1 MTEWEVFEII
11 VFIAGFLAIVIK
23 ISNVIQKNTDA
34 INSLTSEIAELS
46 DNNKKDHKH
55 FHEKINHLDTEV
67 EVMKTKHNSDIELI
81 NTKLGI
87 EKEN

>member
-1 MTEWEVFEII
+1 MTPWEVFEII

-34 INSLTSEIAELS
+34 INSLTSEISDLS
-46 DNNKKDHKH
+46 TTNKKDHKY

-67 EVMKTKHNSDIELI
+67 EVMKTKHDSDIQLI
-81 NTKLGI
+81 NTKI
-87 EKEN
+87 EKEYLQ